1 MERAELKLVLL
12 QALQDAAPASHAD
25 LTEAT
30 TLQTGLGLDSLGLV
44 GVLIDVQDR
53 LDIAIQ
59 LEEVRDV
66 ATVGD
71 MLNLLQRKL
80 DENSARNA
88 AA

>member
-1 MERAELKLVLL
+1 MERAELKIVLL
-12 QALQDAAPASHAD
+12 QALQDAAPTSHGD

-53 LDIAIQ
+53 LDVAIQ

-80 DENSARNA
+80 DGNSARNA